1 MNYTKSHLHIA
12 VQPVFSFGSHGIF
25 SFLPKNPTEQLILFF
40 IVMCML
46 TKLSAKNILG
56 KTKIN
61 ILIYANPIL
70 PLGRKKHKNMDQNQ
84 LRNTC
89 DKNSAHERDAGRQFG
104 VFKHRSISK
113 HSAKCLLLPKKT
125 SLKQRISAP
134 CTTYTQS
141 KIDISGSNE
150 SM

>member
-40 IVMCML
+40 IVKCML
-46 TKLSAKNILG
+46 RKFRAKNILG

-61 ILIYANPIL
+61 ILIYTTLIL
-70 PLGRKKHKNMDQNQ
+70 PLGRKKHENIDQNQ
-84 LRNTC
+84 LRNLC
-89 DKNSAHERDAGRQFG
+89 DKNSAHEQDAGRQFG
-104 VFKHRSISK
+104 VLKHRNISR

-134 CTTYTQS
+134 RVRRRPE
-141 KIDISGSNE
+141 ILH
-150 SM
+150 